1 VADIRGASSLAR
13 GPSAEIIRGP
23 NPACVHRAEVAQ
35 CHVFAA
41 NTSER
46 IPNSRI
52 KMKQNHITRLAPTF
66 LVAVLSLWP
75 VFVALSSPLIA
86 ARAQAADDRK
96 LSSLERTVDASI
108 KPGDD
113 FFAYANGSWLA
124 ATAIPAGKER
134 WGARDE
140 IHELTRQ
147 RVAKLLDDASA
158 APLGSPAR
166 KVADFRAAYMN
177 EVAIEAMGL
186 APLKP
191 MLNAI
196 ERIQDRAALT
206 RLLAG
211 EMRADVDPLNFG
223 VYSSSNLLG
232 LSVERSIHGE
242 KNYVAFLLQGGL
254 GLPDREKYLSD
265 EASTQK
271 LRTRYQEYIGRILSL
286 AGFDRADQRAVA
298 VMGLETAIARSQ
310 ATADASANDHNADN
324 LWTRADF
331 ARNAPGMDW
340 SAFFDAAGLGKQE
353 SFVVWQPSAVQ
364 GVAAL
369 VASQPVETWK
379 DYLRFHI
386 LDQNA
391 DVLPRAFAEQA
402 LAVQRSASNG
412 QPQQSTRAQR
422 ALEATQSAMS
432 EPLGKMYAERYFTG
446 EQKARVRAIVANVT
460 AALVR
465 RVEAATW
472 MSPGTKAT
480 ALAKLKALYVGVGY
494 PEQWQDYSDLAVDP
508 ADPVGNLR
516 RVSERNYRRA
526 LGRIGQPIDRTEWLM
541 APQTPGAVLVFEQNA
556 YDFAAAL
563 LQPPKFDET
572 ASDAAT
578 YGAIGAI
585 IGHDVTHFVDLLGA
599 QYDVEGR
606 ARRWWTPEDS
616 VRFQTLAEP
625 LVNQFS
631 GYRPFPDSSVNGKL
645 TETENIADLGGLAA
659 AFDAYRLS
667 LGSRIK
673 EKGYVRQHDREFFIA
688 FAQSWRAKIG
698 EGAMR
703 KQLASDHAPENYR
716 VATVRNFDAWY
727 DAFDVVRGQ
736 RLYLEPKARVRIW

>member
-1 VADIRGASSLAR
+1 
-13 GPSAEIIRGP
+13 
-23 NPACVHRAEVAQ
+23 
-35 CHVFAA
+35 
-41 NTSER
+41 
-46 IPNSRI
+46 
-52 KMKQNHITRLAPTF
+52 
-66 LVAVLSLWP
+66 LWP
-75 VFVALSSPLIA
+75 AIA
-86 ARAQAADDRK
+86 APAQAADDRK
-96 LSSLERTVDASI
+96 LSPLESTVDPSV

-113 FFAYANGSWLA
+113 FFAYANGSWLK

-140 IHELTRQ
+140 ISERTRQ

-191 MLNAI
+191 KLDAI
-196 ERIQDRAALT
+196 ERIQDKAALT

-223 VYSSSNLLG
+223 VYNSSNLLG

-242 KNYVAFLLQGGL
+242 NNYVAFLLQGGL

-265 EASTQK
+265 EASTQT
-271 LRTRYQEYIGRILSL
+271 LRTRYQEYIGRMLSL

-298 VMGLETAIARSQ
+298 VMALETAIARSH
-310 ATADASANDHNADN
+310 ATPDASANDHNADN

-340 SAFFDAAGLGKQE
+340 SAFLDAAGLGKQE
-353 SFVVWQPSAVQ
+353 SFVVWQPSAVK
-364 GVAAL
+364 GVAEL

-379 DYLRFHI
+379 DYMRFHI

-391 DVLPRAFAEQA
+391 DVLPRAFAEQGLA
-402 LAVQRSASNG
+402 LHGSAATAA
-412 QPQQSTRAQR
+412 PQGSTRAQR

-432 EPLGKMYAERYFTG
+432 EALGRMYAERYFPA

-460 AALVR
+460 AAFVS

-472 MSPGTKAT
+472 MSPATKAT

-494 PEQWQDYSDLAVDP
+494 PEQWQDYSDLVVDP
-508 ADPVGNLR
+508 QDPVGNLR
-516 RVSERNYRRA
+516 RGADRNYRRA
-526 LGRIGQPIDRTEWLM
+526 VARIGQPIDRTEWLM
-541 APQTPGAVLVFEQNA
+541 APQMPGAVLVFEQNA

-585 IGHDVTHFVDLLGA
+585 IGHDVTHFVDVLGA
-599 QYDVEGR
+599 QYDIEGR
-606 ARRWWTPEDS
+606 QRRWWTAEDS
-616 VRFQTLAEP
+616 ARFQALAKP

-631 GYRPFPDSSVNGKL
+631 TYRPFPDSSVNGKL

-659 AFDAYRLS
+659 AFDAYRRT
-667 LGSRIK
+667 LGSKIK
-673 EKGYVRQHDREFFIA
+673 DKGYVRQHDREFFIA

-716 VATVRNFDAWY
+716 IATVRNFDAWY
-727 DAFDVVRGQ
+727 DAFDVSKGQ

>member
-1 VADIRGASSLAR
+1 LC
-13 GPSAEIIRGP
+13 PE
-23 NPACVHRAEVAQ
+23 
-35 CHVFAA
+35 
-41 NTSER
+41 
-46 IPNSRI
+46 
-52 KMKQNHITRLAPTF
+52 
-66 LVAVLSLWP
+66 
-75 VFVALSSPLIA
+75 IA
-86 ARAQAADDRK
+86 ARAQAADDRI
-96 LSSLERTVDASI
+96 LSSLESTVDPSV

-113 FFAYANGSWLA
+113 FFAYANGSWLK

-140 IHELTRQ
+140 ISDRTRQ
-147 RVAKLLDDASA
+147 RVAKLLEDTSA
-158 APLGSPAR
+158 APPGSSAR

-191 MLNAI
+191 LLDAI
-196 ERIQDRAALT
+196 ERIQGKGALT
-206 RLLAG
+206 RLLAS

-223 VYSSSNLLG
+223 VYNSSNLLG
-232 LSVERSIHGE
+232 LSVERSTHGE

-254 GLPDREKYLSD
+254 GLPARENYLSD
-265 EASTQK
+265 EPRMQT
-271 LRTRYQEYIGRILSL
+271 LRTRYQEYIGRMLSL
-286 AGFDRADQRAVA
+286 AGFDRADQRAEV
-298 VMGLETAIARSQ
+298 VMALETAIARSH

-331 ARNAPGMDW
+331 ARDAPGMDW
-340 SAFFDAAGLGKQE
+340 SAFFDAAGLGKQD
-353 SFVVWQPSAVQ
+353 SFVVWQPSAAK

-391 DVLPRAFAEQA
+391 DVLPRAFAELG
-402 LAVQRSASNG
+402 LAVRAFAAAG
-412 QPQQSTRAQR
+412 PPQQTTRAQR
-422 ALEATQSAMS
+422 ALDATQSAMS
-432 EPLGKMYAERYFTG
+432 EALGKMYAERYFTP

-460 AALVR
+460 AAFVR
-465 RVEAATW
+465 RVEEATW
-472 MSPGTKAT
+472 MSPATKAT
-480 ALAKLKALYVGVGY
+480 ALAKLKTLYVGVGY
-494 PEQWQDYSDLAVDP
+494 PEQWQDYSDLVVDP
-508 ADPVGNLR
+508 RDPVGNLR
-516 RVSERNYRRA
+516 RVANRNFRRA
-526 LGRIGQPIDRTEWLM
+526 VARIGQPIDRTEWLM
-541 APQTPGAVLVFEQNA
+541 APQAPGAVLVFEQNA

-585 IGHDVTHFVDLLGA
+585 IGHDVTHFVDALGA
-599 QYDVEGR
+599 QYAIEGR
-606 ARRWWTPEDS
+606 ARRWWTAEDS
-616 VRFQTLAEP
+616 ARFQALAEP

-631 GYRPFPDSSVNGKL
+631 AYRPFPDSSVNGKL
-645 TETENIADLGGLAA
+645 TETENVADLGGLAA
-659 AFDAYRLS
+659 AFDAYRRT

-673 EKGYVRQHDREFFIA
+673 DKGYVRQHDREFFIA

-727 DAFDVVRGQ
+727 DAFDVSKGQ
-736 RLYLEPKARVRIW
+736 RLYLEPKERVRVW